1 MSKTHQIMETSKPQ
15 HSPLP
20 ARIREHVCTEGDLNM
35 EKALNITKSVTFD
48 IPMMVPMNLVFQVGV
63 Q

>member
-1 MSKTHQIMETSKPQ
+1 METSKQQQ

-20 ARIREHVCTEGDLNM
+20 ARIREHVCTDGDLNM
-35 EKALNITKSVTFD
+35 EKALNITKAVTFD
-48 IPMMVPMNLVFQVGV
+48 IPMMVPMNLVFQVGI

>member
-1 MSKTHQIMETSKPQ
+1 METTKQQ

-35 EKALNITKSVTFD
+35 EKAINITKAVIFD
-48 IPMMVPMNLVFQVGV
+48 IPMMVPMNLVFQAGI